1 MLEEP
6 DFEWSFIDGTYVK
19 AHQHSTG
26 AASAHS
32 EGLGKSRAG
41 LTSKTHLAVDAQDLP
56 VAFEVTGG
64 DVHDS
69 AGSYS
74 HLVPKLQIKAMTVNA
89 SEIRSNN
96 KEVALSFH
104 VSATQL
110 RVMRIWIEAYI
121 AIGIGLRMPLHG

>member
-32 EGLGKSRAG
+32 EGLGKSHAG
-41 LTSKTHLAVDAQDLP
+41 LTSKIHLAVDAQDLP

-74 HLVPKLQIKAMTVNA
+74 YLVPKLQIKAMTVNA

-104 VSATQL
+104 VSAAQL